1 MIDNTINKG
10 KTAKEII
17 RVWRD
22 DMKNLRASKNIKG
35 GLCMKKKLSII
46 IVVLLLLGCAYYFG
60 VGFLPATNVVVTDFE
75 VSEQQDSMT
84 IQTSIATSAGYTRSV
99 KNVSDDPEKM
109 MLKFYS
115 AFGGV
120 NGSIGAKS
128 EFDLP
133 LSPECK
139 EIYVLLYDD
148 YKLLIAKNPAT
159 GEWEMV

>member
-1 MIDNTINKG
+1 
-10 KTAKEII
+10 
-17 RVWRD
+17 
-22 DMKNLRASKNIKG
+22 MKNEWASKNIKG
-35 GLCMKKKLSII
+35 GLCMKKPLTIIAII
-46 IVVLLLLGCAYYFG
+46 ILLILGAYYIG
-60 VGFLPATNVVVTDFE
+60 LGFLPRTDVVVADFE
-75 VSEQQDSMT
+75 VSEQEDEMT
-84 IQTSIATSAGYTRSV
+84 IYTYILSSAGYSRTV

-133 LSPECK
+133 LAPECK

-148 YKLLIAKNPAT
+148 YRLTLAKNPTT
-159 GEWEMV
+159 GEWERIK

>member
-1 MIDNTINKG
+1 
-10 KTAKEII
+10 
-17 RVWRD
+17 
-22 DMKNLRASKNIKG
+22 
-35 GLCMKKKLSII
+35 MKKPLTIIAII
-46 IVVLLLLGCAYYFG
+46 ILLILGAYYIG
-60 VGFLPATNVVVTDFE
+60 LGFLPRTDVVVADFE
-75 VSEQQDSMT
+75 VSEQEDEMT
-84 IQTSIATSAGYTRSV
+84 IYTYILSSAGYSRTV

-133 LSPECK
+133 LAPECK

-148 YKLLIAKNPAT
+148 YRLTLAKNPTT
-159 GEWEMV
+159 GEWERMK

>member
-1 MIDNTINKG
+1 
-10 KTAKEII
+10 
-17 RVWRD
+17 
-22 DMKNLRASKNIKG
+22 MKNERASKNIKG
-35 GLCMKKKLSII
+35 GLCMKKPLTIIAII
-46 IVVLLLLGCAYYFG
+46 ILLILGAYYIG
-60 VGFLPATNVVVTDFE
+60 LGFLPRTDVVVADFE
-75 VSEQQDSMT
+75 VSEQEDEMT
-84 IQTSIATSAGYTRSV
+84 IYTYILSSAGYSRTV

-120 NGSIGAKS
+120 NDSIGAKS

-148 YKLLIAKNPAT
+148 YRLLIAKNPIT

>member
-1 MIDNTINKG
+1 
-10 KTAKEII
+10 
-17 RVWRD
+17 
-22 DMKNLRASKNIKG
+22 MKNEWASKNIKG
-35 GLCMKKKLSII
+35 GLCMKKPLTIIAII
-46 IVVLLLLGCAYYFG
+46 ILLILGAYYIG
-60 VGFLPATNVVVTDFE
+60 LGFLPRTDVVVADFE
-75 VSEQQDSMT
+75 VSEQEDEMT
-84 IQTSIATSAGYTRSV
+84 IYTYILSSAGYSRTV

-148 YKLLIAKNPAT
+148 YRLTLAKNPTT
-159 GEWEMV
+159 GEWERIK

>member
-1 MIDNTINKG
+1 
-10 KTAKEII
+10 
-17 RVWRD
+17 
-22 DMKNLRASKNIKG
+22 
-35 GLCMKKKLSII
+35 MKKKLSII

-133 LSPECK
+133 LSPECQ

>member
-1 MIDNTINKG
+1 
-10 KTAKEII
+10 
-17 RVWRD
+17 
-22 DMKNLRASKNIKG
+22 
-35 GLCMKKKLSII
+35 MKKKLSII

-139 EIYVLLYDD
+139 EIYVLLYDE
-148 YKLLIAKNPAT
+148 ITNC
-159 GEWEMV
+159 

>member
-1 MIDNTINKG
+1 
-10 KTAKEII
+10 
-17 RVWRD
+17 
-22 DMKNLRASKNIKG
+22 
-35 GLCMKKKLSII
+35 MKKKLSII
-46 IVVLLLLGCAYYFG
+46 IVVLLLLGCGYYFG

-84 IQTSIATSAGYTRSV
+84 IQTSIATSAGYSRTV

-115 AFGGV
+115 AFGGI

-148 YKLLIAKNPAT
+148 YRLTLAKNPTT
-159 GEWEMV
+159 GEWERIK

>member
-1 MIDNTINKG
+1 
-10 KTAKEII
+10 
-17 RVWRD
+17 
-22 DMKNLRASKNIKG
+22 MKNERASKNIKG
-35 GLCMKKKLSII
+35 GLCMKKPLTIIAII
-46 IVVLLLLGCAYYFG
+46 ILLILGAYYIG
-60 VGFLPATNVVVTDFE
+60 LGFLPRTDVVVADFE
-75 VSEQQDSMT
+75 VSEQEDEMT
-84 IQTSIATSAGYTRSV
+84 IYTYILSSAGYSRTV

-133 LSPECK
+133 LAPECK

-148 YKLLIAKNPAT
+148 YRLTLAKNPTT
-159 GEWEMV
+159 GEWERIK

>member
-1 MIDNTINKG
+1 
-10 KTAKEII
+10 
-17 RVWRD
+17 
-22 DMKNLRASKNIKG
+22 
-35 GLCMKKKLSII
+35 MKKKLSII
-46 IVVLLLLGCAYYFG
+46 AVVLLLLGCAYYFG

-84 IQTSIATSAGYTRSV
+84 IQTSIASSAGYTRSV

-133 LSPECK
+133 ISPECE

-148 YKLLIAKNPAT
+148 YRLTLAKNPTT
-159 GEWEMV
+159 GEWERIK

>member
-1 MIDNTINKG
+1 
-10 KTAKEII
+10 
-17 RVWRD
+17 
-22 DMKNLRASKNIKG
+22 
-35 GLCMKKKLSII
+35 MKKPLTIIAII
-46 IVVLLLLGCAYYFG
+46 ILLILGAYYIG
-60 VGFLPATNVVVTDFE
+60 LGFLPRTDVVVADFKISKQE
-75 VSEQQDSMT
+75 DEIT
-84 IQTSIATSAGYTRSV
+84 IYTYILSSAGYSRNV

-133 LSPECK
+133 LAPECK

-148 YKLLIAKNPAT
+148 YRLTLAKNPTT
-159 GEWEMV
+159 GEWERIK

>member
-1 MIDNTINKG
+1 
-10 KTAKEII
+10 
-17 RVWRD
+17 
-22 DMKNLRASKNIKG
+22 
-35 GLCMKKKLSII
+35 MKKPLTIIAII
-46 IVVLLLLGCAYYFG
+46 ILLILGAYYIG
-60 VGFLPATNVVVTDFE
+60 LGFLPRTDVVVADFK
-75 VSEQQDSMT
+75 VSEQEDEMT
-84 IQTSIATSAGYTRSV
+84 IYTYILSSAGYSRTV

-133 LSPECK
+133 LAPECK

-148 YKLLIAKNPAT
+148 YRLTLAKNPTT
-159 GEWEMV
+159 GEWERIK

>member
-1 MIDNTINKG
+1 
-10 KTAKEII
+10 
-17 RVWRD
+17 
-22 DMKNLRASKNIKG
+22 MKNERASKNIKG
-35 GLCMKKKLSII
+35 GLCMKKPLTII
-46 IVVLLLLGCAYYFG
+46 AVIILLILGAYYIG
-60 VGFLPATNVVVTDFE
+60 LGFLPRTDVVVADFE
-75 VSEQQDSMT
+75 VSEQEDEMT
-84 IQTSIATSAGYTRSV
+84 IYTYILSSAGYSRTV

-109 MLKFYS
+109 KLKFYS

-148 YKLLIAKNPAT
+148 YRLTLAKNPTT
-159 GEWEMV
+159 GEWERIK

>member
-1 MIDNTINKG
+1 
-10 KTAKEII
+10 
-17 RVWRD
+17 
-22 DMKNLRASKNIKG
+22 
-35 GLCMKKKLSII
+35 MKKPLTIIAII
-46 IVVLLLLGCAYYFG
+46 ILLILGAYYIG
-60 VGFLPATNVVVTDFE
+60 LGFLPTTNVVVTDFQ
-75 VSEQQDSMT
+75 VAEQQDSMT

-133 LSPECK
+133 LSPECE

-148 YKLLIAKNPAT
+148 YRLTLAKNPTT
-159 GEWEMV
+159 GEWERIK

>member
-1 MIDNTINKG
+1 
-10 KTAKEII
+10 
-17 RVWRD
+17 
-22 DMKNLRASKNIKG
+22 MKNQWASKNIKG
-35 GLCMKKKLSII
+35 GLCTKKKLSII

-60 VGFLPATNVVVTDFE
+60 VGFLPATNVVVTDFQ

-99 KNVSDDPEKM
+99 KNVSDDPKKM

-148 YKLLIAKNPAT
+148 YKLLIAKNPTT
-159 GEWEMV
+159 G

>member
-1 MIDNTINKG
+1 M
-10 KTAKEII
+10 
-17 RVWRD
+17 
-22 DMKNLRASKNIKG
+22 
-35 GLCMKKKLSII
+35 
-46 IVVLLLLGCAYYFG
+46 VVA
-60 VGFLPATNVVVTDFE
+60 DFE
-75 VSEQQDSMT
+75 VSEQEDEMT
-84 IQTSIATSAGYTRSV
+84 IYTYILSSAGYSRTV

-133 LSPECK
+133 LAPECK

-148 YKLLIAKNPAT
+148 YRLTLAKNPTT
-159 GEWEMV
+159 GEWERIK

>member
-1 MIDNTINKG
+1 M
-10 KTAKEII
+10 
-17 RVWRD
+17 
-22 DMKNLRASKNIKG
+22 
-35 GLCMKKKLSII
+35 
-46 IVVLLLLGCAYYFG
+46 
-60 VGFLPATNVVVTDFE
+60 PATNVVVTDFE

>member
-1 MIDNTINKG
+1 
-10 KTAKEII
+10 
-17 RVWRD
+17 
-22 DMKNLRASKNIKG
+22 MKNERAGKNIKG
-35 GLCMKKKLSII
+35 GLCMKKPLTII
-46 IVVLLLLGCAYYFG
+46 AVIILLILGAYYIG
-60 VGFLPATNVVVTDFE
+60 LGFLPRTDVVVADFE
-75 VSEQQDSMT
+75 VSEQEDEMT
-84 IQTSIATSAGYTRSV
+84 IYTYILSSAGYSRTV

-133 LSPECK
+133 LAPECK

-148 YKLLIAKNPAT
+148 YRLTLAKNPTT
-159 GEWEMV
+159 GEWERIK

>member
-1 MIDNTINKG
+1 
-10 KTAKEII
+10 
-17 RVWRD
+17 
-22 DMKNLRASKNIKG
+22 
-35 GLCMKKKLSII
+35 MKKKLSII

-60 VGFLPATNVVVTDFE
+60 VGFLPATNVVVTDFQ

-84 IQTSIATSAGYTRSV
+84 IQTSIATSAGYSRTV

-120 NGSIGAKS
+120 NGSIGAKN

-133 LSPECK
+133 ISPECE

-148 YKLLIAKNPAT
+148 YRLSLAKNPTT
-159 GEWEMV
+159 GEWERIK

>member
-1 MIDNTINKG
+1 
-10 KTAKEII
+10 
-17 RVWRD
+17 
-22 DMKNLRASKNIKG
+22 MKNEWASKNIKG

-46 IVVLLLLGCAYYFG
+46 VVILLLLYGGYYFG
-60 VGFLPATNVVVTDFE
+60 LGLIPATDVGISDFK
-75 VSEQQDSMT
+75 VSEKQDQITVYTFVLS
-84 IQTSIATSAGYTRSV
+84 SAGYTRAV
-99 KNVSDDPEKM
+99 KDVSDDPEKM
-109 MLKFYS
+109 KLQFYP
-115 AFGGV
+115 AFGGI

>member
-1 MIDNTINKG
+1 
-10 KTAKEII
+10 
-17 RVWRD
+17 
-22 DMKNLRASKNIKG
+22 MKNERASKNIKG
-35 GLCMKKKLSII
+35 GLCMKKPLTIIAII
-46 IVVLLLLGCAYYFG
+46 ILLILGAYYIG
-60 VGFLPATNVVVTDFE
+60 LGFLPRTDVVVADFE
-75 VSEQQDSMT
+75 VSEQEDEMT
-84 IQTSIATSAGYTRSV
+84 IYTYILSSAGYFRTV

-148 YKLLIAKNPAT
+148 YRLLIAKNPIT

>member
-1 MIDNTINKG
+1 
-10 KTAKEII
+10 
-17 RVWRD
+17 
-22 DMKNLRASKNIKG
+22 
-35 GLCMKKKLSII
+35 MKKPLTIIAII
-46 IVVLLLLGCAYYFG
+46 ILLILVAYYIG
-60 VGFLPATNVVVTDFE
+60 LGFLPRTDVVVADFE
-75 VSEQQDSMT
+75 VSEQEDEMT
-84 IQTSIATSAGYTRSV
+84 IYTYILSSAGYSRTV

-133 LSPECK
+133 LAPECK

-148 YKLLIAKNPAT
+148 YRLTLAKNPTT
-159 GEWEMV
+159 GEWERIK

>member
-1 MIDNTINKG
+1 
-10 KTAKEII
+10 
-17 RVWRD
+17 
-22 DMKNLRASKNIKG
+22 MKNERASKNIKG

-46 IVVLLLLGCAYYFG
+46 IVVLLLSYGSYYFG

-84 IQTSIATSAGYTRSV
+84 IHTSIASSAGYTRSV

-148 YKLLIAKNPAT
+148 YKLLIAKNPTT

>member
-1 MIDNTINKG
+1 
-10 KTAKEII
+10 
-17 RVWRD
+17 
-22 DMKNLRASKNIKG
+22 
-35 GLCMKKKLSII
+35 MKKKLSII

-60 VGFLPATNVVVTDFE
+60 VGFLPATNVVVTDFQ

-99 KNVSDDPEKM
+99 KNVSDNPEKM
-109 MLKFYS
+109 KLKFYS

-120 NGSIGAKS
+120 NGSIGAKR

-159 GEWEMV
+159 GKWEMV

>member
-1 MIDNTINKG
+1 
-10 KTAKEII
+10 
-17 RVWRD
+17 
-22 DMKNLRASKNIKG
+22 
-35 GLCMKKKLSII
+35 MKKPLTIIAII
-46 IVVLLLLGCAYYFG
+46 ILLILGAYYIG
-60 VGFLPATNVVVTDFE
+60 LGFLPRTDVVVVDFK
-75 VSEQQDSMT
+75 VSEQQDQMT
-84 IQTSIATSAGYTRSV
+84 IYTSIATSAGYTRSV

-133 LSPECK
+133 LSPECE

-148 YKLLIAKNPAT
+148 YRLTLAKNPTT
-159 GEWEMV
+159 GEWERIK

>member
-1 MIDNTINKG
+1 
-10 KTAKEII
+10 
-17 RVWRD
+17 
-22 DMKNLRASKNIKG
+22 
-35 GLCMKKKLSII
+35 MKKKLSII

-84 IQTSIATSAGYTRSV
+84 IQTSIATSAGYSRTV

-109 MLKFYS
+109 ELKFYS
-115 AFGGV
+115 AFGGI

-133 LSPECK
+133 ISPECE

>member
-1 MIDNTINKG
+1 
-10 KTAKEII
+10 
-17 RVWRD
+17 
-22 DMKNLRASKNIKG
+22 MKNERASKNIKG
-35 GLCMKKKLSII
+35 GLCMKKPLTIIAII
-46 IVVLLLLGCAYYFG
+46 ILLILGAYYIG
-60 VGFLPATNVVVTDFE
+60 LGFLPRTDVVVADFE
-75 VSEQQDSMT
+75 VSEQEDEMT
-84 IQTSIATSAGYTRSV
+84 IYTYILSSAGYSRTV

-148 YKLLIAKNPAT
+148 YRLLIAKNPIT

>member
-1 MIDNTINKG
+1 
-10 KTAKEII
+10 
-17 RVWRD
+17 
-22 DMKNLRASKNIKG
+22 MKNERASKNIKG
-35 GLCMKKKLSII
+35 GLFMKKKLSII
-46 IVVLLLLGCAYYFG
+46 VVILLLLYGGYYFG
-60 VGFLPATNVVVTDFE
+60 LGFLPATNVVVTDFE

-99 KNVSDDPEKM
+99 KNMSDDPEKM
-109 MLKFYS
+109 ELKFYS

-148 YKLLIAKNPAT
+148 YRLTLAKNPTT
-159 GEWEMV
+159 GEWERIK

>member
-1 MIDNTINKG
+1 
-10 KTAKEII
+10 
-17 RVWRD
+17 
-22 DMKNLRASKNIKG
+22 MKNERASKNIKG
-35 GLCMKKKLSII
+35 GLCMKKPLTIIAII
-46 IVVLLLLGCAYYFG
+46 ILLILGAYYIG
-60 VGFLPATNVVVTDFE
+60 LGFLPRTDVVVADFE
-75 VSEQQDSMT
+75 VSEQEDEMT
-84 IQTSIATSAGYTRSV
+84 IYTYILSSAGYSRTV

-148 YKLLIAKNPAT
+148 YRLTLAKNPTT
-159 GEWEMV
+159 GEWERIK